1 MLPLSYA
8 TVGEMNIIRKL
19 SGKPEVKKHLE
30 DMGFVVGAPI
40 MIVSTVNGNLIVN
53 VKNTKVALDKELA
66 AKIMI

>member
-40 MIVSTVNGNLIVN
+40 MVVSTVNGNLIVN
-53 VKNTKVALDKELA
+53 VKETKVALDKELA

>member
-8 TVGEMNIIRKL
+8 TPGEMNVIRKV
-19 SGKPEVKKHLE
+19 SGNPGVKKHLE

-40 MIVSTVNGNLIVN
+40 IVVSTVNGNLIVN

>member
-8 TVGEMNIIRKL
+8 TPGETNVIRKV
-19 SGKPEVKKHLE
+19 SSNPEVKKHLE

-40 MIVSTVNGNLIVN
+40 IVVSAINGNLIVN